1 MNRITVIGAGALGML
16 FTVKLAEAVP
26 DMELVVRR
34 PSQKQL
40 LMSAGVSLTEAG
52 SWLDRKEKAARTST
66 VYPKVVL
73 MNEERLIQDDSLAER
88 ENTTH
93 WIVLAVKQSAFTKDL
108 AEAVRR
114 RMGPHSWVVCLQNG
128 IGHVEAISSIIPEER
143 IVLAVTTEGALRRS
157 ETEAAHT
164 GRGVTWIGGAGSTD
178 DEVAAAAQKKW
189 VELLEVA
196 GFQAFLSKNITSRVW
211 HKLLIN
217 AVINPLTAILQ
228 VTNGELPGL
237 PQAQQLMRALFDEGT
252 ALAAALRIELDPDLW
267 EQLLEVCRR
276 TSANRSSMLQDV
288 LAGRPTEIDAIN
300 GGLLKKAESVGL
312 FMPAHQAVYQLMK
325 ALEGRLSLVRH

>member
-16 FTVKLAEAVP
+16 FTVKLAKAVP

-40 LMSAGVSLTEAG
+40 LMSEGVTLTEAG
-52 SWLDRKEKAARTST
+52 PWLDGKENAAGTST
-66 VYPKVVL
+66 AYPKVVL
-73 MNEERLIQDDSLAER
+73 MNEERLIQD
-88 ENTTH
+88 ENPEARH

-128 IGHVEAISSIIPEER
+128 IGHVDALSDVIPEDR
-143 IVLAVTTEGALRRS
+143 IMLAVTTEGALRRS
-157 ETEAAHT
+157 ETKAEHT
-164 GRGVTWIGGAGSTD
+164 GQGVTWIGGAGSTTHG
-178 DEVAAAAQKKW
+178 EAAVAQKIW
-189 VELLEVA
+189 VELLEAA

-237 PQAQQLMRALFDEGT
+237 PHAQQLMRALFDEGT

-300 GGLLKKAESVGL
+300 GGLLKKAESIGL
-312 FMPAHQAVYQLMK
+312 PMPAHQAVYQLVK
-325 ALEGRLSLVRH
+325 ASEGRLPLVRY